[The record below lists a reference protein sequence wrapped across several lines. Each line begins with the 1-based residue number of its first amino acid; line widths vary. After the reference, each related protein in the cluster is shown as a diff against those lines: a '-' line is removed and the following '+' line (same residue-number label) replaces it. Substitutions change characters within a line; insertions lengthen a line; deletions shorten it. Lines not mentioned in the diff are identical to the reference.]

1 MNISTVGRIQCVL
14 FLVAL
19 VLGRSQVLITSA
31 VTNSINDIR
40 TL

>member
-1 MNISTVGRIQCVL
+1 MNISRVGRIQCVL

-31 VTNSINDIR
+31 VMSNYNDIR